1 MADRFNLQQL
11 REHASGVVALNFIEG
26 DIRRELAENV
36 LALAD
41 VVEAARSE
49 GVQYALDW
57 MTDGRTKGDQVRSD
71 IERFRDTLAVFE
83 EPA

>member
-11 REHASGVVALNFIEG
+11 RGFAQYGIDKGVRPPVTG
-26 DIRRELAENV
+26 SEL
-36 LALAD
+36 LALVDA
-41 VVEAARSE
+41 VEAARSE

-71 IERFRDTLAVFE
+71 IERFRAALALFE